1 MSSITAQQ
9 LFYDCYA
16 DAGMIQLEQTGLNPD
31 QVAECQQLFNRM
43 IDSWQLDGWMCSH
56 VARLLFPLLPY
67 GGPAGIYT
75 VGPNGDF
82 DPAQGTTLA
91 GVVGQIASN
100 YPVRIERAGA
110 VVTTQPNYQGPPEF
124 PIRMLSLDEYQDWIL
139 KQQTS
144 NWPWCAWYEPAFENS
159 GGLGILHLLYV
170 PTDGNY
176 IALYLEET
184 LAQIDATQDQT
195 LQFRPGYYDLI
206 ASNMAVRIA
215 ARHPKTAVLAD
226 STKELAR
233 SSMSLV
239 RMANHRPTSRGNDFT
254 GGGDRTRS
262 SIYSGNRYGQ

>member
-1 MSSITAQQ
+1 MSSITVQR
-9 LFYDCYA
+9 LFYDAYS
-16 DAGMIQLEQTGLNPD
+16 DAGLIQLEQTNLTLD
-31 QVAECQQLFNRM
+31 QVEECQQLFNRM

-56 VARLLFPLLPY
+56 VARLQFPLYPHA
-67 GGPAGIYT
+67 GPPGIYT

-82 DPAQGTTLA
+82 DPAEGTTLA

-110 VVTTQPNYQGPPEF
+110 IVTTQPNYQGPPEF
-124 PIRMLSLDEYQDWIL
+124 HIHMLSLDEYQSWIL

-144 NWPWCAWYEPAFENS
+144 NWPWFAYYEPAFQAS
-159 GGLGILHLLYV
+159 GGVGILHLLYV
-170 PTDGNY
+170 PSDANF

-184 LAQIDATQDQT
+184 LAQIDATQDQ
-195 LQFRPGYYDLI
+195 LLAFRPGYYDLI
-206 ASNMAVRIA
+206 ASNMAIRIA

-239 RMANHRPTSRGNDFT
+239 RMANHRPLSRGNDFKGS
-254 GGGDRTRS
+254 GGSRS
-262 SIYSGNRYGQ
+262 NIYSGNRYQQ